1 MSKAETSLI
10 LASQSRYRQ
19 QMLSRLGL
27 LFSCHSPNIDET
39 PLPGETPDNM
49 VFRLGMQKAQA
60 VRAHTPGKW
69 IIASDQSAEC
79 DGLRLSKPGNMET
92 AMAQLTHMQGKT
104 VTFHTSLIL
113 ITPDQRCR
121 THIDRTHVHF
131 RQLGQAQLLRYLELE
146 QPLDC
151 AGSFKSEG
159 LGITLFERI
168 DNQDPTAL
176 IGLPLI
182 TLANWLTDE
191 GLLLAD

>member
-1 MSKAETSLI
+1 MSKAESTLI

-19 QMLSRLGL
+19 QMLSRLNL
-27 LFSCHSPNIDET
+27 PFSCQSPDIDET
-39 PLPGETPDNM
+39 PLAGETVDKM
-49 VFRLGMQKAQA
+49 VFRLGMQKAQTIKT
-60 VRAHTPGKW
+60 RAPNSW
-69 IIASDQSAEC
+69 VIASDQSAEC
-79 DGLRLSKPGNMET
+79 NGLRLSKPGNMET
-92 AMAQLTHMQGKT
+92 ALTQLTHMQGKI

-113 ITPDQRCR
+113 MTPDQRCR

-131 RQLGQAQLLRYLELE
+131 RQLSQAQLTRYLELE

-159 LGITLFERI
+159 LGIALFERI
-168 DNQDPTAL
+168 DSQDPTAL

-191 GLLLAD
+191 GMLLAD